1 MQSHEIKSQ
10 GSTVCCPRCSHA
22 IGGSRFATH
31 LEKCMIGGKRGSRK
45 HYDALDDNF
54 FFHGRGS
61 KGKTDPH
68 PDSLIIKLKLRKGGK
83 ENTYIRFSKNTLGRM
98 NYFFSSMG

>member
-1 MQSHEIKSQ
+1 MQSHEIKNQ

-61 KGKTDPH
+61 KVKADPH
-68 PDSLIIKLKLRKGGK
+68 PDSLIIKIKLRKGGK
-83 ENTYIRFSKNTLGRM
+83 ENTHTRFSKNTLGQM